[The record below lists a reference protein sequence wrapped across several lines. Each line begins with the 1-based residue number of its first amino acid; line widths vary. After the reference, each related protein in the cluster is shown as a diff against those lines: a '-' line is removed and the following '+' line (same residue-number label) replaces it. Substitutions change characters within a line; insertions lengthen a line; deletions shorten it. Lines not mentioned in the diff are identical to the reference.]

1 MKLQP
6 PPCPARQAGSVL
18 VVTLLI
24 SMIIGITL
32 AAFMDLSSAQHRA
45 VIRSGVWNSCIPIAE
60 SGLAGYDLNT
70 WHGWLGPAGLSPII
84 ANKMS
89 VELGKVVRFPQI
101 AEQLKDDGGEAVGST
116 PEEFRQLIASE
127 SVRWRKVAAANN
139 ISVD

>member
-60 SGLAGYDLNT
+60 SGLEEALTHVFLNST
-70 WHGWLGPAGLSPII
+70 NLESQGWTKTTSRIDSRLNVTGGRGPSGL
-84 ANKMS
+84 
-89 VELGKVVRFPQI
+89 R
-101 AEQLKDDGGEAVGST
+101 
-116 PEEFRQLIASE
+116 
-127 SVRWRKVAAANN
+127 
-139 ISVD
+139 